1 MNIQKVKQGA
11 KITLYNGIYMIFLGI
26 FLIIFVKFNMKNNF
40 QAISSIW
47 RIFVKY
53 NPGKAQL
60 FFLFN
65 ASIGILLIS
74 MGIIIIYLSY
84 FIIKRKDKMTWV
96 TLFISG
102 IIAWGGLLMISILFK
117 NQILI
122 ILSLIGWLSFVTGML
137 LPIQYYLEK
146 SYREY

>member
-53 NPGKAQL
+53 NPGIAQL

-96 TLFISG
+96 MLFLSG
-102 IIAWGGLLMISILFK
+102 ITSWAGLLVIA
-117 NQILI
+117 ILI
-122 ILSLIGWLSFVTGML
+122 KNITIIILIFVGWLSFVIGMII
-137 LPIQYYLEK
+137 PIRYYIEK
-146 SYREY
+146 RYREY